1 MSNYAHFEPPRF
13 GVTILGSSH
22 GFDPKGETS
31 GYIIWVNGRGIMVDP
46 PPFMT
51 YKLYNQGIPSYLI
64 ESVILSHAHGDHDA
78 GTF

>member
-1 MSNYAHFEPPRF
+1 MFVPPAF

-22 GFDPKGETS
+22 GFDPHGDTS

-51 YKLYNQGIPSYLI
+51 YKLQQQGIPGSFI
-64 ESVILSHAHGDHDA
+64 EGVIISHCHADHDA